1 MAVDNVV
8 AEDDQAP
15 GSARRR
21 VPWTTWLPAAVV
33 ALGAAIR
40 VRQWAGARSLWLD
53 EAMVA
58 LNVLD
63 LGFRDL
69 AGELRFNQGAPAG
82 WLWAERAMYLAFGP
96 EERPLRVVP
105 LITGVAALVVFWVL
119 ARRVV
124 GPSRAPLA
132 VAVAALSPHLVRYS
146 NEVKQ
151 YQTDVLAY
159 VTIVLVA
166 VLVAEAAPGTARWRR
181 LVVAWAVV
189 GAGAVW
195 VSHPAVLMLAPA
207 AVLVAVPML
216 RRRDWWSLAVWGSA
230 CAAWS
235 LSWAVHYQVSLRPL
249 SENPGF
255 RTYWQRAFPD
265 EGLAVGSVASWLG
278 RLAGD
283 LVDDPLGFGPVAL
296 ALVAIGLGAVLLV
309 ASRPLPGLIALAP
322 LPVFLAVAATSR
334 YPLFERLALA
344 LVPMAALCLAALW
357 PSGLDRRRPGAM
369 VAGLAAAALVLV
381 VAVPPMWRTLPQLV
395 TRHEVQE
402 LRAPLEAL
410 RDERRDG
417 DLVLATVGSQHA
429 ANYYG
434 RVLGLQTNG
443 VFLPGAPD
451 SPCDD
456 LTTLANAGADRTRT
470 WLVVSHRL
478 GMTWAQERDLISRFG
493 LVAGL
498 RARHV
503 DQDAGVWLF
512 DPALPPA
519 ASLADFPSGPCLRIV
534 RVR

>member
-1 MAVDNVV
+1 VAVDDVV
-8 AEDDQAP
+8 AEDDERP
-15 GSARRR
+15 GITRRR
-21 VPWTTWLPAAVV
+21 VPWTTWLPAALV

-40 VRQWAGARSLWLD
+40 VRQWAGGRSLWLD

-63 LGFRDL
+63 LGFRGL
-69 AGELRFNQGAPAG
+69 AGELRLNQGAPAG

-96 EERPLRVVP
+96 GERPLRIVP
-105 LITGVAALVVFWVL
+105 LVTGIAALVVLWAL

-124 GPSRAPLA
+124 GPRRAPVA
-132 VAVAALSPHLVRYS
+132 VAVVALSPYLVRYS

-166 VLVAEAAPGTARWRR
+166 VLVAEAAPRTARWPR

-195 VSHPAVLMLAPA
+195 ASHPAVLMLAPA
-207 AVLVAVPML
+207 AVLVGVPML
-216 RRRDWWSLAVWGSA
+216 RRRDWRSLALWGSA
-230 CAAWS
+230 CATWS
-235 LSWAVHYQVSLRPL
+235 LSWAIHYQVSLRPL
-249 SENPGF
+249 SENSGF
-255 RTYWQRAFPD
+255 RTYWQRAFPQ
-265 EGLAVGSVASWLG
+265 EALTLGSLTRWLG

-283 LVDDPLGFGPVAL
+283 LVDNPLGFGPAAVAL
-296 ALVAIGLGAVLLV
+296 AAIGLGAVLLV
-309 ASRPLPGLIALAP
+309 ASRPLPGSIALAP

-334 YPLFERLALA
+334 YPLHERLALA

-357 PSGLDRRRPGAM
+357 PSGLDRRRPGAA
-369 VAGLAAAALVLV
+369 VVGLAAAALVLV

-395 TRHEVQE
+395 TREEVQE

-410 RDERRDG
+410 RAERRDG

-434 RVLGLQTNG
+434 RVLGMQTNG
-443 VFLPGAPD
+443 VFLPGEPGG
-451 SPCDD
+451 PCDD
-456 LTTLANAGADRTRT
+456 LATLADGGADRART

-478 GMTWAQERDLISRFG
+478 GMTAAQERDLIRRFG
-493 LVAGL
+493 LVAGV
-498 RARHV
+498 RARHL
-503 DQDAGVWLF
+503 DENAGVWLF

-519 ASLADFPSGPCLRIV
+519 ATPSDFRSGPCLRIV